1 VDEPYYVGFT
11 VGGQEIGLDP
21 NGHQRGL
28 TGPLAYWPVEDIK
41 QALRQLLAAGAQ
53 THQEVTDVGGSNLTA
68 SIRTNVL

>member
-53 THQEVTDVGGSNLTA
+53 THQEVTDVGGGNLTA